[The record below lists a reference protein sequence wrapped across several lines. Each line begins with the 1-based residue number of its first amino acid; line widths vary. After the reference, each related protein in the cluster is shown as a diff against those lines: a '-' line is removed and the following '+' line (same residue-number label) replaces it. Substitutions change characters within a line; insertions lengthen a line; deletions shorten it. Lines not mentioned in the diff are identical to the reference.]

1 MLEQISNSIKAT
13 LYDRVS
19 SPLSSSFIIS
29 WCLWNYK
36 ILIVLFSSM
45 KPYEK
50 YNAIDILV
58 STTVLQTSF
67 YEPLGYWLTN
77 GVAFPFLSA
86 LAYIYI
92 YPIPAKIVYRHHLEV
107 QGDLKRKRNEIENNE
122 VLTLDDSLILR
133 QEILGKDKYYV
144 EVINS
149 KNKDIE
155 KNGIELKELLL
166 NLNDV
171 NIKNKELIDKALELD
186 KLLKQRDMDLNTLR
200 GKYQLLESDNV
211 NFVANIDSLTR
222 KLSKYENNEDLSKHL
237 DVEHINYIDETFP
250 DRLSFEIF
258 SVIVESANE
267 KGDGA
272 ILEVNI
278 YKYIDT
284 KKWSKIAVD
293 AAMSSLKN
301 MRLITIGTTSKSI
314 LLTDSGKHVA
324 VKCGLA

>member
-107 QGDLKRKRNEIENNE
+107 QDDLKKKRNEIENNE
-122 VLTLDDSLILR
+122 LLTLDDSLILR
-133 QEILGKDKYYV
+133 QEILGKDKYYI

-149 KNKDIE
+149 KNKEIE
-155 KNGIELKELLL
+155 KNDSDIKTLLSDL
-166 NLNDV
+166 SDIRV
-171 NIKNKELIDKALELD
+171 KNKELLD
-186 KLLKQRDMDLNTLR
+186 KMLEINNLIQQKESDFKTLEEKYKLVENENDELKNNVKSLGSTLNAYRDMQDSEDKIKMQHI
-200 GKYQLLESDNV
+200 KYK
-211 NFVANIDSLTR
+211 
-222 KLSKYENNEDLSKHL
+222 KLHFKNQ
-237 DVEHINYIDETFP
+237 
-250 DRLSFEIF
+250 LSFEIF
-258 SVIVESANE
+258 STIVKNANE
-267 KGDGA
+267 RGDGT
-272 ILEVNI
+272 IMEREI
-278 YKYIDT
+278 YKYVDAN
-284 KKWSKIAVD
+284 KWSAIAVD
-293 AAMSSLKN
+293 AAMNSIKDN
-301 MRLITIGTTSKSI
+301 GLIRIFPTSKTI
-314 LLTDSGKHVA
+314 NLTDKGKEVA
-324 VKCGLA
+324 VNCGLA